1 MHEKRE
7 SKLAEGIALDHRAGS
22 VSRSMNDRRRR
33 GRAALARAWPWRSAC
48 PGATGGHRPQRRG
61 AGPQGAGARVG
72 AGGVPRG
79 PGTTC
84 VTSLD
89 AGGSRYRPARA
100 LGAGSWQTVSY
111 RENLVRPG
119 LASVRRS
126 RDMFSSIVCSAAGL
140 ARPPWHSGARTCRA
154 EPALHHLSRPAAG
167 TGSGS
172 SRRVPGSPKLPLNQS
187 LGTPTA
193 CDAL

>member
-1 MHEKRE
+1 MHEKTRIE
-7 SKLAEGIALDHRAGS
+7 AAEGIALDRRAGS
-22 VSRSMNDRRRR
+22 VSRSTNDRRRP
-33 GRAALARAWPWRSAC
+33 GRAALARAWPWRSAG
-48 PGATGGHRPQRRG
+48 PGATGRHRPQRRG
-61 AGPQGAGARVG
+61 AVPRGAGARVG
-72 AGGVPRG
+72 AGRVPRG

-84 VTSLD
+84 VTPLD

-100 LGAGSWQTVSY
+100 HGAGRWQTVSY

-119 LASVRRS
+119 LACLGRGREL
-126 RDMFSSIVCSAAGL
+126 FSSIVCSAAGL
-140 ARPPWHSGARTCRA
+140 ARPSWRSGAGTCRA